1 MIQLTND
8 STSNLENVYMTSEAG
23 LEERAAIAAQP
34 LVKIDVWSDYNCP
47 WCRLGTAG
55 LEALQETDNVEI
67 TWHSYELRP
76 AGSPPIPPEYRAR
89 IEQGRAHL
97 EQVARETYGIELKN
111 QRMGVNSRPALIG
124 AKYAE
129 SVGHG
134 AVYHD
139 RMMRAYWDEARD
151 IGDMEELVQIAR
163 EVGLDAAEYRAAL
176 DDPAFIRQVDDDI
189 RQAAS
194 SGISGVPAMV
204 FAGKYLVSGA
214 QPPEVLRQVTA
225 KVREMDSQVAGG

>member
-1 MIQLTND
+1 MGSMSVIETGAE
-8 STSNLENVYMTSEAG
+8 T
-23 LEERAAIAAQP
+23 AAQP
-34 LVKIDVWSDYNCP
+34 PVRIDVWSDYNCP

-55 LEALQETDNVEI
+55 LEALQETEQVEI
-67 TWHSYELRP
+67 VWHSYELRP
-76 AGSPPIPPEYRAR
+76 AGSPPMPPEYRAR

-129 SVGHG
+129 SLGLG
-134 AVYHD
+134 AAYHD
-139 RMMRAYWDEARD
+139 RLMRAYWDEARD
-151 IGDMEELVQIAR
+151 IGDMDELVRIAQ
-163 EVGLDAAEYRAAL
+163 EVGLDADAYRAAL
-176 DDPAFIRQVDDDI
+176 EDPAFIRQVDDDI

-225 KVREMDSQVAGG
+225 KVREMEQQ